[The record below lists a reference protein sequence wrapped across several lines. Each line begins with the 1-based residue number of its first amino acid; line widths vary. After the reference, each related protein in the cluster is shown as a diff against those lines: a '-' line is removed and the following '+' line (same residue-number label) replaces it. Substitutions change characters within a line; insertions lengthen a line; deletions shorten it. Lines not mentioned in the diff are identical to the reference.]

1 MGVVFFFWGGKG
13 KGRQFAKAEFLEMYL
28 NIWKNPPQFFGHYLY
43 NVLVFISQRFLVL

>member
-1 MGVVFFFWGGKG
+1 MGVASFFFVGGKG

-28 NIWKNPPQFFGHYLY
+28 NICPIFWALF